1 MKVKNYL
8 ALTLMAAVAFTSC
21 SKEENGAAGD
31 NTPKS
36 VTLTLSNVVAGS
48 RAADAPVPDASKVA
62 LNDLQVFFA
71 KSNGDLVQGMTL
83 DNTPA
88 QHYFT
93 MDGFDAREDKV
104 FHFLPAEVTK
114 VIVVGNLGAASDA
127 KTASELKRALEI
139 AAEQDDANLS
149 LYDEV
154 MLTTVIGKDDAGHPL
169 YQVNL
174 TLEPRV
180 ARIEVASFEYQ
191 ARLGSDGAELPRDY
205 ESISVEQI
213 VLNNYYNQAAFVAGT
228 VSGDKTNE
236 LIDAGTA
243 FGFFAAAANAGLWN
257 NDMFGTADLP
267 AVDLAAAGDYTMA
280 YTDGAKR
287 PAYHFFP
294 KADKIAADDHPQLVV
309 KLTGTKSDGTK
320 SALYL
325 ATRTFD
331 PAVTNDIAKIYQVRF
346 AFDDGNLS
354 NPEKCVEVN
363 VDVVAWDVVPVI
375 AEF

>member
-1 MKVKNYL
+1 
-8 ALTLMAAVAFTSC
+8 
-21 SKEENGAAGD
+21 
-31 NTPKS
+31 
-36 VTLTLSNVVAGS
+36 
-48 RAADAPVPDASKVA
+48 
-62 LNDLQVFFA
+62 
-71 KSNGDLVQGMTL
+71 
-83 DNTPA
+83 
-88 QHYFT
+88 
-93 MDGFDAREDKV
+93 
-104 FHFLPAEVTK
+104 
-114 VIVVGNLGAASDA
+114 
-127 KTASELKRALEI
+127 
-139 AAEQDDANLS
+139 
-149 LYDEV
+149 

-169 YQVNL
+169 YQANL

-294 KADKIAADDHPQLVV
+294 KADKIAADDRYEERRHQEC
-309 KLTGTKSDGTK
+309 
-320 SALYL
+320 ALPGYPDVRSGRNQRYRQDL
-325 ATRTFD
+325 SGE
-331 PAVTNDIAKIYQVRF
+331 VRF
-346 AFDDGNLS
+346 RRR
-354 NPEKCVEVN
+354 
-363 VDVVAWDVVPVI
+363 
-375 AEF
+375 